1 MIRIALAD
9 DQTLFRDML
18 RILLAQTPDFEVVG
32 TAGDGDAIVQ
42 ICLDTHPDVVLLDI
56 RMPGVGGMP
65 ALAAIKS
72 SLPDTRVIM
81 LTTFEDDEQIR
92 QACLQG
98 ADGFLLKEIRPEA
111 LSMAIRCAMEGLC
124 VLHPGAMEKMTRA
137 MSTPPPARRAEDLPE
152 FDSVDLAVLRHL
164 SMGRNNAEIGQAIR
178 YSEGTVK
185 NRISRMLELAGLKD
199 RTQLA
204 IFALQ
209 NGLI

>member
-1 MIRIALAD
+1 MIRIAIAD

-18 RILLAQTPDFEVVG
+18 HILLAQTPDFDVVG
-32 TAGDGDAIVQ
+32 TAGDGDAIAR
-42 ICLDTHPDVVLLDI
+42 ICRETRPDVVLLDI
-56 RMPGVGGMP
+56 RMPGTGGLP
-65 ALAAIKS
+65 ALAAIKA

-92 QACLQG
+92 QACHHG

-111 LSMAIRCAMEGLC
+111 LSMAIRCVMEGLC

-137 MSTPPPARRAEDLPE
+137 MSPPPARRTEDLPE

>member
-1 MIRIALAD
+1 MIRIAIAD

-18 RILLAQTPDFEVVG
+18 RILLDQAPDFDVVG
-32 TAGDGDAIVQ
+32 AAGDGDAIVR
-42 ICLDTHPDVVLLDI
+42 ICRDTHPDVVLLDI

-65 ALAAIKS
+65 ALAAIKES
-72 SLPDTRVIM
+72 MPDIRVIM
-81 LTTFEDDEQIR
+81 LTTFEDDEQIH
-92 QACLQG
+92 QACRQG

-111 LSMAIRCAMEGLC
+111 LSSAIRCAMEGLC
-124 VLHPGAMEKMTRA
+124 VLHPGAMEKLTRA
-137 MSTPPPARRAEDLPE
+137 LPLKTARGNADLPE
-152 FDSVDLAVLRHL
+152 FDSVDLAVLHHL
-164 SMGRNNAEIGQAIR
+164 SMGRNNAEIGLAIR

-185 NRISRMLELAGLKD
+185 NRISRMLELANLKD